1 MKITGLDG
9 KTHIWNLTNYVP
21 SKDDNK
27 PCSQYHVRARS
38 LLTEE
43 FPCDRILEEVGLP
56 GCGLFADF
64 YIPKRKLM
72 IEVHGSQHYEFNS
85 FFFKSKAD
93 FYKAQARDRQKANW
107 ANINNITYIELPYTE
122 SDNEWRA
129 RIFDDSQG

>member
-9 KTHIWNLTNYVP
+9 KTYTWNLTNHVP
-21 SKDDNK
+21 YKDDNR
-27 PCSQYHVRARS
+27 PRSQHHIRAKF
-38 LLTEE
+38 LLTLE
-43 FPCDRILEEVGLP
+43 FPYDRILEEVPLP

-64 YIPKRKLM
+64 YIPKRTLM

-107 ANINNITYIELPYTE
+107 ANINNITYIELPHTE
-122 SDNEWRA
+122 SDDEWRA
-129 RIFDDSQG
+129 RIFDDS